1 MKYLISP
8 LLFIS
13 SLILIT
19 IAQVQSQT
27 IDLRLFDTQ
36 ARVFYIGDLDPT
48 GLGNAPNYFTLE
60 IINSGAAV
68 SAQILFSVFSQTEE
82 FVRGESNI
90 FQLPTGTYIYTSSQL
105 NTGAALIEGQNIKI
119 TNYGINFSAI
129 EGMENQIAATG
140 KLPAGV
146 YEFRIEL
153 RLDPSGTIISDSN
166 PADNILTITNPTT
179 IEPISP
185 GARVNSGD
193 VPEIPTTTPYFIWQ
207 SDAGLFNL
215 LVYRKYEAEDIQ
227 DVLSRDPILRLE
239 NYPSQ
244 VFQYPSETNP
254 LLFPSEGGG
263 FSGSR
268 GAVRLIDPGYIYYW
282 YVEALIPSASGLIT
296 LPSDVYQFKVADREK
311 AAANRNQILAYLRQ
325 ILGEEYDQYMEQLQ
339 GYDPSGYLLI
349 SSSPIE
355 IQELEEFVKKLV
367 AGKITIQEVI
377 IEN

>member
-19 IAQVQSQT
+19 AAQVQSQT

-153 RLDPSGTIISDSN
+153 RLDPSGTIIVILRITSLPSPIRQLSN
-166 PADNILTITNPTT
+166 PFPR
-179 IEPISP
+179 EP
-185 GARVNSGD
+185 G
-193 VPEIPTTTPYFIWQ
+193 
-207 SDAGLFNL
+207 
-215 LVYRKYEAEDIQ
+215 
-227 DVLSRDPILRLE
+227 
-239 NYPSQ
+239 
-244 VFQYPSETNP
+244 
-254 LLFPSEGGG
+254 
-263 FSGSR
+263 
-268 GAVRLIDPGYIYYW
+268 
-282 YVEALIPSASGLIT
+282 
-296 LPSDVYQFKVADREK
+296 
-311 AAANRNQILAYLRQ
+311 
-325 ILGEEYDQYMEQLQ
+325 
-339 GYDPSGYLLI
+339 
-349 SSSPIE
+349 
-355 IQELEEFVKKLV
+355 
-367 AGKITIQEVI
+367 
-377 IEN
+377 